1 MDTDKTTYLR
11 KIPARRSDSNKG
23 TYGKILVAAG
33 SEGMCGA
40 AYLAGLAA
48 YRSGAGLVRILTP
61 ESNRLIVQSLLPE
74 AIFTGYDTDS
84 NVQVLSE
91 ANVSWADILVLGPG
105 LGTEALSVTLVREL
119 LQAIALR
126 CDIAVEENG
135 VLRSEAEGA
144 EEDTEKRLMSETSA
158 PSGEKSK
165 NSLPSER
172 TESSEKARSKWARK
186 FPLLLID
193 ADGLNIL
200 SARPELMQLVDQ
212 IARQIPVVVT
222 PHPMEMARLSAAS
235 LQEIL
240 QCPAHAAEALA
251 AAHGT
256 ITVMKGSETI
266 VLDAD
271 GHAFQNLEASPA
283 LSKGGSGDVLSGAI
297 AGVYAVLRA
306 DRIDA
311 LNEASAEEQ
320 RTRWRRM
327 AFDAT
332 VTGVL
337 LHAEAGRQAAN
348 IHGTHGVL
356 ARETA
361 DMLGIV
367 MQR

>member
-61 ESNRLIVQSLLPE
+61 ASNRLIVQSLLPE
-74 AIFTGYDTDS
+74 AIFTGYDSDS
-84 NVQVLSE
+84 NFRVLSE
-91 ANVSWADILVLGPG
+91 ANVSCADILVVGPG

-119 LQAIALR
+119 LQAIAAQ
-126 CDIAVEENG
+126 CDA
-135 VLRSEAEGA
+135 S
-144 EEDTEKRLMSETSA
+144 
-158 PSGEKSK
+158 
-165 NSLPSER
+165 
-172 TESSEKARSKWARK
+172 RSKWARK

-212 IARQIPVVVT
+212 IALQIPVVVT
-222 PHPMEMARLSAAS
+222 PHPMEMARLSAVS

-251 AAHGT
+251 EAHGT

-311 LNEASAEEQ
+311 LNEVPPEEQ

-327 AFDAT
+327 AFDAA

-348 IHGTHGVL
+348 VHGTHGVL

-367 MQR
+367 MKR

>member
-61 ESNRLIVQSLLPE
+61 ASNRLIVQSLLPE

-119 LQAIALR
+119 LQAIAAQ
-126 CDIAVEENG
+126 CDA
-135 VLRSEAEGA
+135 S
-144 EEDTEKRLMSETSA
+144 
-158 PSGEKSK
+158 
-165 NSLPSER
+165 
-172 TESSEKARSKWARK
+172 RSKWARK

-251 AAHGT
+251 EAHGT

-311 LNEASAEEQ
+311 LNEAPPEEQ

-327 AFDAT
+327 AFDAA

>member
-1 MDTDKTTYLR
+1 METDKTTYLR

-61 ESNRLIVQSLLPE
+61 QSNLLIVQSLLPE

-84 NVQVLSE
+84 NFRVLSE
-91 ANVSWADILVLGPG
+91 ANVSWADIIVLGPG

-119 LQAIALR
+119 LHAISAE
-126 CDIAVEENG
+126 CDA
-135 VLRSEAEGA
+135 
-144 EEDTEKRLMSETSA
+144 A
-158 PSGEKSK
+158 PS
-165 NSLPSER
+165 
-172 TESSEKARSKWARK
+172 KWLRK

-200 SARPELMQLVDQ
+200 SARPELMQLVDH
-212 IARQIPVVVT
+212 IAARIPVVVT

-251 AAHGT
+251 EAHGT
-256 ITVMKGSETI
+256 VTVMKGSETI

-311 LNEASAEEQ
+311 LNEATAEEQ
-320 RTRWRRM
+320 RTLWRKM

-337 LHAEAGRQAAN
+337 LHAEAGRQAAK

>member
-1 MDTDKTTYLR
+1 MDTDKTTYLK

-61 ESNRLIVQSLLPE
+61 ASNRLIVQSLLPE
-74 AIFTGYDTDS
+74 AIFTGYDSDS
-84 NVQVLSE
+84 NFRVLSE

-119 LQAIALR
+119 LQAIAAQ
-126 CDIAVEENG
+126 CDA
-135 VLRSEAEGA
+135 
-144 EEDTEKRLMSETSA
+144 M
-158 PSGEKSK
+158 P
-165 NSLPSER
+165 
-172 TESSEKARSKWARK
+172 SKWLGK

-200 SARPELMQLVDQ
+200 SVRPELMQLVDQ

-222 PHPMEMARLSAAS
+222 PHPMEMARLSAVS

-311 LNEASAEEQ
+311 LNEVPPEEQ

-327 AFDAT
+327 AFDAA

-367 MQR
+367 MHA

>member
-1 MDTDKTTYLR
+1 MDTDKTTYLK
-11 KIPARRSDSNKG
+11 KIPARRNDRNKG

-61 ESNRLIVQSLLPE
+61 ASNRLIVQSLLPE

-119 LQAIALR
+119 LQAIAAQ
-126 CDIAVEENG
+126 CDA
-135 VLRSEAEGA
+135 
-144 EEDTEKRLMSETSA
+144 A
-158 PSGEKSK
+158 PS
-165 NSLPSER
+165 
-172 TESSEKARSKWARK
+172 KWLRK
-186 FPLLLID
+186 YPLLLID

-200 SARPELMQLVDQ
+200 SVRPELMQLVDQ

-222 PHPMEMARLSAAS
+222 PHPMEMARLSAVS

-251 AAHGT
+251 EAHGT

-311 LNEASAEEQ
+311 LNEAPPEEQ

-327 AFDAT
+327 AFDAA

-337 LHAEAGRQAAN
+337 LHAEAGRQAAD

-367 MQR
+367 MHA

>member
-1 MDTDKTTYLR
+1 METDKTIYLR

-48 YRSGAGLVRILTP
+48 YRSGAGLVCILTP

-84 NVQVLSE
+84 NFRVLSE

-119 LQAIALR
+119 LHAIAAQ
-126 CDIAVEENG
+126 CDA
-135 VLRSEAEGA
+135 
-144 EEDTEKRLMSETSA
+144 A
-158 PSGEKSK
+158 PS
-165 NSLPSER
+165 
-172 TESSEKARSKWARK
+172 KWLRK

-200 SARPELMQLVDQ
+200 SARPELMQLVDH
-212 IARQIPVVVT
+212 IAARIPVVVT

-251 AAHGT
+251 EAHGT
-256 ITVMKGSETI
+256 VTVMKGSETI

-311 LNEASAEEQ
+311 LNEATAEEQ
-320 RTRWRRM
+320 RMQWRKM

-337 LHAEAGRQAAN
+337 LHAEAGRQAAK

-367 MQR
+367 MQK

>member
-1 MDTDKTTYLR
+1 METDKTTYLR

-40 AYLAGLAA
+40 AYLAALAA

-61 ESNRLIVQSLLPE
+61 QSNRLIVQSLLPE

-84 NVQVLSE
+84 NFRVLSE
-91 ANVSWADILVLGPG
+91 ANVSWADIIVLGPG
-105 LGTEALSVTLVREL
+105 LGTEALSVTLVRAL
-119 LQAIALR
+119 LQAIAAQ
-126 CDIAVEENG
+126 CDV
-135 VLRSEAEGA
+135 
-144 EEDTEKRLMSETSA
+144 A
-158 PSGEKSK
+158 PS
-165 NSLPSER
+165 
-172 TESSEKARSKWARK
+172 KWLRK

-200 SARPELMQLVDQ
+200 SARPELMLLVDR
-212 IARQIPVVVT
+212 IASQIPVVVT
-222 PHPMEMARLSAAS
+222 PHPMEMARLSTAS

-251 AAHGT
+251 EAHNT
-256 ITVMKGSETI
+256 VTVMKGSETI

-306 DRIDA
+306 ERIDA
-311 LNEASAEEQ
+311 LNEATAEE
-320 RTRWRRM
+320 RRMLWRRM

-337 LHAEAGRQAAN
+337 LHAEAGRQAAK

-361 DMLGIV
+361 DMLGLL
-367 MQR
+367 MQTSS

>member
-61 ESNRLIVQSLLPE
+61 ASNRLIVQSLLPE
-74 AIFTGYDTDS
+74 AIFTGYDSDS
-84 NVQVLSE
+84 NFRVLSE

-119 LQAIALR
+119 LQAIAAQ
-126 CDIAVEENG
+126 CDA
-135 VLRSEAEGA
+135 S
-144 EEDTEKRLMSETSA
+144 
-158 PSGEKSK
+158 
-165 NSLPSER
+165 
-172 TESSEKARSKWARK
+172 RSKWARK

-212 IARQIPVVVT
+212 IALQIPVVVT

-271 GHAFQNLEASPA
+271 GHVFQNLEASPA

-311 LNEASAEEQ
+311 LNEVPPEEQ

-327 AFDAT
+327 AFDAA

-337 LHAEAGRQAAN
+337 LHAEAGRQAAD

>member
-61 ESNRLIVQSLLPE
+61 ASNRLIVQSLLPE
-74 AIFTGYDTDS
+74 AIFTGYDSDS
-84 NVQVLSE
+84 NFRVLSE

-119 LQAIALR
+119 LQAIAAMEGNDGL
-126 CDIAVEENG
+126 
-135 VLRSEAEGA
+135 LSEAEGA
-144 EEDTEKRLMSETSA
+144 EEDTEKSPESEDSA
-158 PSGEKSK
+158 PSAK
-165 NSLPSER
+165 NSLASEHP
-172 TESSEKARSKWARK
+172 ESSGKERSKWLRK

-200 SARPELMQLVDQ
+200 SAHPELMQLVDH
-212 IARQIPVVVT
+212 IAARIPVVVT

-251 AAHGT
+251 EAHGT

-266 VLDAD
+266 VMDAD
-271 GHAFQNLEASPA
+271 GHAFQNPEASPA
-283 LSKGGSGDVLSGAI
+283 LSKGGSGDVLSGTI

-311 LNEASAEEQ
+311 LNEATSEEQ
-320 RTRWRRM
+320 RVLWRKM

-337 LHAEAGRQAAN
+337 LHAEAGRQAAR
-348 IHGTHGVL
+348 IHGNHGVL
-356 ARETA
+356 AHETA

-367 MQR
+367 MQK

>member
-61 ESNRLIVQSLLPE
+61 ASNRLIVQSLLPE
-74 AIFTGYDTDS
+74 AIFTGYDSDS
-84 NVQVLSE
+84 NFRVLSE

-119 LQAIALR
+119 LQAIAAMEGNDGL
-126 CDIAVEENG
+126 
-135 VLRSEAEGA
+135 LSEAEGA
-144 EEDTEKRLMSETSA
+144 EEDTEKSPESEDSA
-158 PSGEKSK
+158 PSAK
-165 NSLPSER
+165 NSLASEHP
-172 TESSEKARSKWARK
+172 ESSGKERSKWLRK

-200 SARPELMQLVDQ
+200 SAHPELMQLVDH
-212 IARQIPVVVT
+212 IAARIPVVVT

-251 AAHGT
+251 EAHGT

-266 VLDAD
+266 VMDAD
-271 GHAFQNLEASPA
+271 GHAFQNPEASPA
-283 LSKGGSGDVLSGAI
+283 LSKGGSGDVLSGTI

-311 LNEASAEEQ
+311 LNEATSEEQ
-320 RTRWRRM
+320 RVLWRKM

-337 LHAEAGRQAAN
+337 LHAEAGRQAAR
-348 IHGTHGVL
+348 IHGNHGVL

-367 MQR
+367 MQK

>member
-1 MDTDKTTYLR
+1 MDTDKTTYLK

-61 ESNRLIVQSLLPE
+61 ASNRLIVQSLLPE
-74 AIFTGYDTDS
+74 AIFTGYDSDS
-84 NVQVLSE
+84 NFRVLSE
-91 ANVSWADILVLGPG
+91 SNVSWADILVLGPG

-119 LQAIALR
+119 LQAIAAQ
-126 CDIAVEENG
+126 CDA
-135 VLRSEAEGA
+135 
-144 EEDTEKRLMSETSA
+144 A
-158 PSGEKSK
+158 PS
-165 NSLPSER
+165 
-172 TESSEKARSKWARK
+172 KWLRK

-200 SARPELMQLVDQ
+200 SVRPELMQLVDQ

-222 PHPMEMARLSAAS
+222 PHPMEMARLSAVS

-311 LNEASAEEQ
+311 LNEVPPEEQ

-327 AFDAT
+327 AFDAA

-367 MQR
+367 MHA

>member
-48 YRSGAGLVRILTP
+48 YRSGAGLVRILTSA
-61 ESNRLIVQSLLPE
+61 SNRLIVQSLLPE
-74 AIFTGYDTDS
+74 AIFTGYDSDS
-84 NVQVLSE
+84 NFRVLSE

-119 LQAIALR
+119 LQAIAAQ
-126 CDIAVEENG
+126 CDA
-135 VLRSEAEGA
+135 S
-144 EEDTEKRLMSETSA
+144 
-158 PSGEKSK
+158 
-165 NSLPSER
+165 
-172 TESSEKARSKWARK
+172 RSKWARK

-212 IARQIPVVVT
+212 IALQIPVVVT

-256 ITVMKGSETI
+256 VTVMKGSETI

-306 DRIDA
+306 DGIDA

-320 RTRWRRM
+320 RTRWRRL

>member
-1 MDTDKTTYLR
+1 MDTDKTTYLK

-61 ESNRLIVQSLLPE
+61 ASNRLIVQSLLPE
-74 AIFTGYDTDS
+74 AIFTGYDSDS
-84 NVQVLSE
+84 NFRVLSE

-119 LQAIALR
+119 LQAIAAQ
-126 CDIAVEENG
+126 CDA
-135 VLRSEAEGA
+135 A
-144 EEDTEKRLMSETSA
+144 T
-158 PSGEKSK
+158 
-165 NSLPSER
+165 
-172 TESSEKARSKWARK
+172 SKWLRK

-222 PHPMEMARLSAAS
+222 PHPMEMARLSAVS

-256 ITVMKGSETI
+256 VTVMKGSETI

-311 LNEASAEEQ
+311 LNEVPPEEQ

-327 AFDAT
+327 AFDAA

-367 MQR
+367 MHA

>member
-61 ESNRLIVQSLLPE
+61 ASNRLIVQSLLPE
-74 AIFTGYDTDS
+74 AIFTGYDSDS
-84 NVQVLSE
+84 NFRVLSE

-119 LQAIALR
+119 LQAIAAQ
-126 CDIAVEENG
+126 CDA
-135 VLRSEAEGA
+135 
-144 EEDTEKRLMSETSA
+144 A
-158 PSGEKSK
+158 PS
-165 NSLPSER
+165 
-172 TESSEKARSKWARK
+172 KWLRK
-186 FPLLLID
+186 YPLLLID

-212 IARQIPVVVT
+212 IALQIPVVVT

-251 AAHGT
+251 EAHGT

-311 LNEASAEEQ
+311 LNEVPPEEQ

-327 AFDAT
+327 AFDAA

>member
-61 ESNRLIVQSLLPE
+61 ASNRLIVQSLLPE
-74 AIFTGYDTDS
+74 AIFTGYDSDS
-84 NVQVLSE
+84 NFRVLSE

-119 LQAIALR
+119 LQAIAAMEGNDGL
-126 CDIAVEENG
+126 
-135 VLRSEAEGA
+135 LSEAEGA
-144 EEDTEKRLMSETSA
+144 EEDTEKSPESEDSA
-158 PSGEKSK
+158 PSAK
-165 NSLPSER
+165 NSLASEHP
-172 TESSEKARSKWARK
+172 ESSGKERSKWLRK

-200 SARPELMQLVDQ
+200 SAHPELMQLVDH
-212 IARQIPVVVT
+212 IAARIPVVVT

-251 AAHGT
+251 EAHGT

-266 VLDAD
+266 VMDAD

-311 LNEASAEEQ
+311 LNEATAEEQ
-320 RTRWRRM
+320 RTLWRRM

-337 LHAEAGRQAAN
+337 LHAEAGRQAAK

>member
-1 MDTDKTTYLR
+1 MDTDKTTYLK

-61 ESNRLIVQSLLPE
+61 ASNRLIVQSLLPE
-74 AIFTGYDTDS
+74 AIFTGYDSDS
-84 NVQVLSE
+84 NFRVLSE
-91 ANVSWADILVLGPG
+91 SNVSWADILVLGPG

-119 LQAIALR
+119 LQAIAAQ
-126 CDIAVEENG
+126 CDA
-135 VLRSEAEGA
+135 
-144 EEDTEKRLMSETSA
+144 A
-158 PSGEKSK
+158 PS
-165 NSLPSER
+165 
-172 TESSEKARSKWARK
+172 KWLRK

-222 PHPMEMARLSAAS
+222 PHPMEMARLSAVS

-311 LNEASAEEQ
+311 LNEVPPEEQ

-327 AFDAT
+327 AFDAA

-367 MQR
+367 MHA

>member
-1 MDTDKTTYLR
+1 MDTDKTTYLK

-61 ESNRLIVQSLLPE
+61 ASNRLIVQSLLPE
-74 AIFTGYDTDS
+74 AIFTGYDSDS
-84 NVQVLSE
+84 NFRVLSE

-119 LQAIALR
+119 LQAIAAQ
-126 CDIAVEENG
+126 CDA
-135 VLRSEAEGA
+135 
-144 EEDTEKRLMSETSA
+144 A
-158 PSGEKSK
+158 PS
-165 NSLPSER
+165 
-172 TESSEKARSKWARK
+172 KWLGK

-200 SARPELMQLVDQ
+200 SVRPELMQLVDQ

-222 PHPMEMARLSAAS
+222 PHPMEMARLSAVS

-256 ITVMKGSETI
+256 VTVMKGSETI

-311 LNEASAEEQ
+311 LNEVPPEEQ

-327 AFDAT
+327 AFDAA

-367 MQR
+367 MHA

>member
-61 ESNRLIVQSLLPE
+61 ASNRLIVQSLLPE
-74 AIFTGYDTDS
+74 AIFTGYDSDS
-84 NVQVLSE
+84 NFRVLSE

-119 LQAIALR
+119 LQAIAAQ
-126 CDIAVEENG
+126 CDA
-135 VLRSEAEGA
+135 
-144 EEDTEKRLMSETSA
+144 A
-158 PSGEKSK
+158 PS
-165 NSLPSER
+165 
-172 TESSEKARSKWARK
+172 KWLRK

-251 AAHGT
+251 EAHGT

-271 GHAFQNLEASPA
+271 RHAFQNLEASPA

-311 LNEASAEEQ
+311 LNEVPPEEQ

-327 AFDAT
+327 AFDAA

-337 LHAEAGRQAAN
+337 LHAEAGRQAAD

>member
-1 MDTDKTTYLR
+1 METDKTIYLR
-11 KIPARRSDSNKG
+11 RIPARRSDSNKG
-23 TYGKILVAAG
+23 TYGKVLVAAG

-40 AYLAGLAA
+40 AYLAALAA

-61 ESNRLIVQSLLPE
+61 QSNRLIVQSLLPE

-84 NVQVLSE
+84 NFRVLSE
-91 ANVSWADILVLGPG
+91 VNVSWADIIVLGPG
-105 LGTEALSVTLVREL
+105 LGTEALSVTLVRAL
-119 LQAIALR
+119 LHAIAAQ
-126 CDIAVEENG
+126 CDA
-135 VLRSEAEGA
+135 
-144 EEDTEKRLMSETSA
+144 A
-158 PSGEKSK
+158 PS
-165 NSLPSER
+165 
-172 TESSEKARSKWARK
+172 KWLRK

-200 SARPELMQLVDQ
+200 SARPELMQLVDH
-212 IARQIPVVVT
+212 IASQIPVVVT

-251 AAHGT
+251 EAHGT

-271 GHAFQNLEASPA
+271 GHAFRNLEASPA

-311 LNEASAEEQ
+311 LNEATAEEQ
-320 RTRWRRM
+320 RILWRSM

-337 LHAEAGRQAAN
+337 LHAEAGRLAAK

-361 DMLGIV
+361 DMLGLL
-367 MQR
+367 MQTSS

>member
-1 MDTDKTTYLR
+1 METDKTTYLR

-40 AYLAGLAA
+40 AFLAALAA

-61 ESNRLIVQSLLPE
+61 QSNRLIVQSLLPE

-84 NVQVLSE
+84 NFRVLSE

-105 LGTEALSVTLVREL
+105 LGTEALSVTLVRAL
-119 LQAIALR
+119 LQAIAAQ
-126 CDIAVEENG
+126 CDV
-135 VLRSEAEGA
+135 
-144 EEDTEKRLMSETSA
+144 A
-158 PSGEKSK
+158 PS
-165 NSLPSER
+165 
-172 TESSEKARSKWARK
+172 KWLRK

-200 SARPELMQLVDQ
+200 SARPELMQLVDH
-212 IARQIPVVVT
+212 IAARIPVVVT

-251 AAHGT
+251 EAHGT
-256 ITVMKGSETI
+256 VTVMKGSETI

-306 DRIDA
+306 DRINA
-311 LNEASAEEQ
+311 LNEATAEEQ
-320 RTRWRRM
+320 RTLWRKM

-337 LHAEAGRQAAN
+337 LHAEAGRQAAK

-367 MQR
+367 MQK

>member
-61 ESNRLIVQSLLPE
+61 ASNRLIVQSLLPE
-74 AIFTGYDTDS
+74 AIFTGYDSDS
-84 NVQVLSE
+84 NFRVLSE

-119 LQAIALR
+119 LQAIAAQ
-126 CDIAVEENG
+126 CDA
-135 VLRSEAEGA
+135 S
-144 EEDTEKRLMSETSA
+144 
-158 PSGEKSK
+158 
-165 NSLPSER
+165 
-172 TESSEKARSKWARK
+172 RSKWARK

-251 AAHGT
+251 EAHGT

-311 LNEASAEEQ
+311 LNEAPPEEQ

-327 AFDAT
+327 AFDAA

-367 MQR
+367 MHA

>member
-1 MDTDKTTYLR
+1 METDKTIYLR

-40 AYLAGLAA
+40 AYLAALAA

-61 ESNRLIVQSLLPE
+61 QSNRLIMQSLLPE

-84 NVQVLSE
+84 NFRVLSE
-91 ANVSWADILVLGPG
+91 SNVSWADIIVLGPG

-119 LQAIALR
+119 LHAIAAQ
-126 CDIAVEENG
+126 CDIA
-135 VLRSEAEGA
+135 
-144 EEDTEKRLMSETSA
+144 
-158 PSGEKSK
+158 P
-165 NSLPSER
+165 
-172 TESSEKARSKWARK
+172 SKWARK
-186 FPLLLID
+186 LPLLLID

-200 SARPELMQLVDQ
+200 SARPELMQLVDH
-212 IARQIPVVVT
+212 ITARIQVVVT

-251 AAHGT
+251 EAHGT
-256 ITVMKGSETI
+256 VTVMKGSETI

-271 GHAFQNLEASPA
+271 GHAFQNPEASPA

-311 LNEASAEEQ
+311 LNEATAEEQ
-320 RTRWRRM
+320 RALWRSM

-337 LHAEAGRQAAN
+337 LHAEAGRQAAK

-367 MQR
+367 MQM

>member
-1 MDTDKTTYLR
+1 MDTDKTTYLK

-61 ESNRLIVQSLLPE
+61 ASNRLIVQSLLPE
-74 AIFTGYDTDS
+74 AIFTGYDSDS
-84 NVQVLSE
+84 NFRVLSE

-119 LQAIALR
+119 LQAIAAQ
-126 CDIAVEENG
+126 CDA
-135 VLRSEAEGA
+135 
-144 EEDTEKRLMSETSA
+144 A
-158 PSGEKSK
+158 PS
-165 NSLPSER
+165 
-172 TESSEKARSKWARK
+172 KWLRK

-222 PHPMEMARLSAAS
+222 PHPMEMARLSAVS

-256 ITVMKGSETI
+256 VTVMKGSETI

-311 LNEASAEEQ
+311 LNEVPPEEQ

-327 AFDAT
+327 AFDAA

-367 MQR
+367 MHARR

>member
-61 ESNRLIVQSLLPE
+61 ASNRLIVQSLLPE

-119 LQAIALR
+119 LQAIAAQ
-126 CDIAVEENG
+126 CDA
-135 VLRSEAEGA
+135 S
-144 EEDTEKRLMSETSA
+144 
-158 PSGEKSK
+158 
-165 NSLPSER
+165 
-172 TESSEKARSKWARK
+172 RSKWTRK

-200 SARPELMQLVDQ
+200 SARPELMQLIDQ
-212 IARQIPVVVT
+212 IALQIPVVVT

-311 LNEASAEEQ
+311 LNEVPPEEQ
-320 RTRWRRM
+320 HTRWRRM
-327 AFDAT
+327 AFDAA

-356 ARETA
+356 AGETA

>member
-61 ESNRLIVQSLLPE
+61 ASNRLIVQSLLPE
-74 AIFTGYDTDS
+74 AIFTGYDSDS
-84 NVQVLSE
+84 NFRVLPE

-119 LQAIALR
+119 LQAIAAQ
-126 CDIAVEENG
+126 CDA
-135 VLRSEAEGA
+135 
-144 EEDTEKRLMSETSA
+144 A
-158 PSGEKSK
+158 PS
-165 NSLPSER
+165 
-172 TESSEKARSKWARK
+172 KWLRK

-222 PHPMEMARLSAAS
+222 PHPMEMARLSAVS

-311 LNEASAEEQ
+311 LNEVPPEEQ

-327 AFDAT
+327 AFDAA

-367 MQR
+367 MHA

>member
-1 MDTDKTTYLR
+1 METDKTTYLR

-61 ESNRLIVQSLLPE
+61 EANRLIVQSLLPE
-74 AIFTGYDTDS
+74 AIFTGYDSDS
-84 NVQVLSE
+84 NFRVLSE

-119 LQAIALR
+119 LHAIATQCGAAMGGNETSHR
-126 CDIAVEENG
+126 TCERAG
-135 VLRSEAEGA
+135 EGLKNRPA
-144 EEDTEKRLMSETSA
+144 AGRPAPSETTS
-158 PSGEKSK
+158 P
-165 NSLPSER
+165 
-172 TESSEKARSKWARK
+172 KWVRK

-200 SARPELMQLVDQ
+200 SARPELMQLVDH
-212 IARQIPVVVT
+212 IAARIPVVVT

-251 AAHGT
+251 EAHGT
-256 ITVMKGSETI
+256 VTVMKGSETI

-311 LNEASAEEQ
+311 LNEATAEE
-320 RTRWRRM
+320 RRMLWRRM

-337 LHAEAGRQAAN
+337 LHAEAGRQAAK

-361 DMLGIV
+361 DILGIV
-367 MQR
+367 MQTRR

>member
-1 MDTDKTTYLR
+1 MDTDKTTYLK

-23 TYGKILVAAG
+23 NYGKILVAAG

-61 ESNRLIVQSLLPE
+61 ASNRLIVQSLLPE
-74 AIFTGYDTDS
+74 AIFTGYDSDS
-84 NVQVLSE
+84 NFRVLSE
-91 ANVSWADILVLGPG
+91 ANVSCAGILVLGPG

-119 LQAIALR
+119 LQAIAAQ
-126 CDIAVEENG
+126 CDA
-135 VLRSEAEGA
+135 
-144 EEDTEKRLMSETSA
+144 A
-158 PSGEKSK
+158 PS
-165 NSLPSER
+165 
-172 TESSEKARSKWARK
+172 KWLRK

-222 PHPMEMARLSAAS
+222 PHPMEMARLSAVS

-311 LNEASAEEQ
+311 LNEVPPEEQ

-327 AFDAT
+327 AFDAA

-367 MQR
+367 MHA

>member
-1 MDTDKTTYLR
+1 METDKTIYLR

-23 TYGKILVAAG
+23 TYGKVLVAAG

-84 NVQVLSE
+84 NYQVLSE
-91 ANVSWADILVLGPG
+91 ANVSWADIIVLGPG

-119 LQAIALR
+119 LQAIATQW
-126 CDIAVEENG
+126 NH
-135 VLRSEAEGA
+135 
-144 EEDTEKRLMSETSA
+144 
-158 PSGEKSK
+158 
-165 NSLPSER
+165 
-172 TESSEKARSKWARK
+172 K

-200 SARPELMQLVDQ
+200 SACPELMQLVDH
-212 IARQIPVVVT
+212 IAARIPVVVT

-240 QCPAHAAEALA
+240 QCPAHAAEALTE
-251 AAHGT
+251 AHGT
-256 ITVMKGSETI
+256 ITVMKGSET
-266 VLDAD
+266 VVMDPD
-271 GHAFQNLEASPA
+271 GHAFQNPEASPA

-306 DRIDA
+306 DRINA
-311 LNEASAEEQ
+311 LNEAPEEEQ
-320 RTRWRRM
+320 QIQWRKM

-332 VTGVL
+332 VTAVL
-337 LHAEAGRQAAN
+337 LHAEAGRQAAK

-367 MQR
+367 MQK

>member
-61 ESNRLIVQSLLPE
+61 QSNRLIVQSLLPE
-74 AIFTGYDTDS
+74 AIFTGYDSDS
-84 NVQVLSE
+84 NFRVLSE

-119 LQAIALR
+119 LQAIAAQ
-126 CDIAVEENG
+126 CDA
-135 VLRSEAEGA
+135 S
-144 EEDTEKRLMSETSA
+144 
-158 PSGEKSK
+158 
-165 NSLPSER
+165 
-172 TESSEKARSKWARK
+172 RSKWARK

-212 IARQIPVVVT
+212 IALQIPVVVT

-256 ITVMKGSETI
+256 VTVMKGSETI

-271 GHAFQNLEASPA
+271 EHAFQNLEASPA

-297 AGVYAVLRA
+297 AGVYAVLRT

-311 LNEASAEEQ
+311 LNEAPPEEQ

-327 AFDAT
+327 AFDAA

>member
-61 ESNRLIVQSLLPE
+61 EANRLIVQSLLPE
-74 AIFTGYDTDS
+74 AIFTGYDSDS
-84 NVQVLSE
+84 NFRVLSE

-119 LQAIALR
+119 LQAIAAQ
-126 CDIAVEENG
+126 CDA
-135 VLRSEAEGA
+135 
-144 EEDTEKRLMSETSA
+144 A
-158 PSGEKSK
+158 PS
-165 NSLPSER
+165 
-172 TESSEKARSKWARK
+172 KWLRK

-200 SARPELMQLVDQ
+200 SACPELMQLVDQ
-212 IARQIPVVVT
+212 IALQIPVVVT

-311 LNEASAEEQ
+311 LNEVSAEEQ

-327 AFDAT
+327 AFDAA

-367 MQR
+367 MKR

>member
-61 ESNRLIVQSLLPE
+61 ASNRLIVQSLLPE
-74 AIFTGYDTDS
+74 AIFTGYDSDS
-84 NVQVLSE
+84 NIQVLSE
-91 ANVSWADILVLGPG
+91 SNVSWADILVLGPG

-119 LQAIALR
+119 LQAIAAQ
-126 CDIAVEENG
+126 CDA
-135 VLRSEAEGA
+135 
-144 EEDTEKRLMSETSA
+144 A
-158 PSGEKSK
+158 PS
-165 NSLPSER
+165 
-172 TESSEKARSKWARK
+172 KWLRK

-200 SARPELMQLVDQ
+200 SVRPELMQLVDQ

-222 PHPMEMARLSAAS
+222 PHPMEMARLSAVS

-311 LNEASAEEQ
+311 LNEVPPEEQ

-327 AFDAT
+327 AFDAA

-367 MQR
+367 MHA

>member
-1 MDTDKTTYLR
+1 
-11 KIPARRSDSNKG
+11 
-23 TYGKILVAAG
+23 
-33 SEGMCGA
+33 
-40 AYLAGLAA
+40 
-48 YRSGAGLVRILTP
+48 
-61 ESNRLIVQSLLPE
+61 
-74 AIFTGYDTDS
+74 
-84 NVQVLSE
+84 
-91 ANVSWADILVLGPG
+91 
-105 LGTEALSVTLVREL
+105 
-119 LQAIALR
+119 
-126 CDIAVEENG
+126 
-135 VLRSEAEGA
+135 
-144 EEDTEKRLMSETSA
+144 
-158 PSGEKSK
+158 
-165 NSLPSER
+165 
-172 TESSEKARSKWARK
+172 
-186 FPLLLID
+186 
-193 ADGLNIL
+193 
-200 SARPELMQLVDQ
+200 MQLVDQ
-212 IARQIPVVVT
+212 IALQIPVVVT

-240 QCPAHAAEALA
+240 QCPVHEAEALA

-311 LNEASAEEQ
+311 LCEAPPEEQ

-327 AFDAT
+327 AFDAA

-337 LHAEAGRQAAN
+337 LHAEAGRQAAKY
-348 IHGTHGVL
+348 HGTHGVL

-367 MQR
+367 MHA

>member
-23 TYGKILVAAG
+23 TYGKLLVAAG

-119 LQAIALR
+119 LQAIAVQ
-126 CDIAVEENG
+126 CDA
-135 VLRSEAEGA
+135 
-144 EEDTEKRLMSETSA
+144 
-158 PSGEKSK
+158 
-165 NSLPSER
+165 
-172 TESSEKARSKWARK
+172 ARSKWARK

-212 IARQIPVVVT
+212 IALQIPVVVT

-271 GHAFQNLEASPA
+271 GHAFQNPEASPA

-311 LNEASAEEQ
+311 LNEAPPEEQ

-327 AFDAT
+327 AFDAA

>member
-1 MDTDKTTYLR
+1 MDTDKTTYLK

-61 ESNRLIVQSLLPE
+61 ASNRLIVQSLLPE
-74 AIFTGYDTDS
+74 AIFTGYDSDS
-84 NVQVLSE
+84 NFRVLSE

-119 LQAIALR
+119 LQAIAAQ
-126 CDIAVEENG
+126 CDAV
-135 VLRSEAEGA
+135 
-144 EEDTEKRLMSETSA
+144 
-158 PSGEKSK
+158 P
-165 NSLPSER
+165 
-172 TESSEKARSKWARK
+172 SKWLGK

-200 SARPELMQLVDQ
+200 SVRPELMQLVDQ

-222 PHPMEMARLSAAS
+222 PHPMEMARLSAVS

-256 ITVMKGSETI
+256 VTVMKGSETI

-311 LNEASAEEQ
+311 LNEVPPEEQ

-327 AFDAT
+327 AFDAA

-367 MQR
+367 MHA

>member
-1 MDTDKTTYLR
+1 METDKTIYLR

-23 TYGKILVAAG
+23 TYGKVLVAAG

-61 ESNRLIVQSLLPE
+61 QSNRLIVQSLLPE

-84 NVQVLSE
+84 NFRVLSE

-119 LQAIALR
+119 LHAIAAQ
-126 CDIAVEENG
+126 CDV
-135 VLRSEAEGA
+135 V
-144 EEDTEKRLMSETSA
+144 T
-158 PSGEKSK
+158 
-165 NSLPSER
+165 
-172 TESSEKARSKWARK
+172 SKWLRK
-186 FPLLLID
+186 FPMLLID

-200 SARPELMQLVDQ
+200 SARPELMQLVDH
-212 IARQIPVVVT
+212 IAARIPVVVT

-251 AAHGT
+251 EAHGT

-311 LNEASAEEQ
+311 LNEATAEEQ

-337 LHAEAGRQAAN
+337 VHAEAGRQAAK

>member
-1 MDTDKTTYLR
+1 MNTDKTTYLR

-61 ESNRLIVQSLLPE
+61 EANRLIVQSLLPE
-74 AIFTGYDTDS
+74 AIFTGYDSDS
-84 NVQVLSE
+84 NFRVLSE

-119 LQAIALR
+119 LQAIAAQ
-126 CDIAVEENG
+126 CDA
-135 VLRSEAEGA
+135 S
-144 EEDTEKRLMSETSA
+144 
-158 PSGEKSK
+158 
-165 NSLPSER
+165 
-172 TESSEKARSKWARK
+172 RSKWARK

-212 IARQIPVVVT
+212 IALQIPVVVT

-251 AAHGT
+251 EAHGT

-311 LNEASAEEQ
+311 LNEAPPEEQ

-327 AFDAT
+327 AFDAA

-337 LHAEAGRQAAN
+337 LHAEAGRQAAE

-367 MQR
+367 MHA

>member
-1 MDTDKTTYLR
+1 METDKTIYLR
-11 KIPARRSDSNKG
+11 NIPARRSDSNKG

-40 AYLAGLAA
+40 AYLAALAA

-61 ESNRLIVQSLLPE
+61 QSNRLIVQSLLPE

-84 NVQVLSE
+84 NFQVLSE
-91 ANVSWADILVLGPG
+91 ANVSWADIIVLGPG

-119 LQAIALR
+119 LQAIAAMEGNDGL
-126 CDIAVEENG
+126 
-135 VLRSEAEGA
+135 LSEAEGA
-144 EEDTEKRLMSETSA
+144 EEDTEKSPESEDSA
-158 PSGEKSK
+158 PSAK
-165 NSLPSER
+165 NSLASEHP
-172 TESSEKARSKWARK
+172 ESSGKERSKWLRK

-200 SARPELMQLVDQ
+200 SAHPELMQLVDH
-212 IARQIPVVVT
+212 IAARIPVVVT

-251 AAHGT
+251 EAHGT

-271 GHAFQNLEASPA
+271 GHAFQNPEASPA
-283 LSKGGSGDVLSGAI
+283 LSKGGSGDVLSGTI

-306 DRIDA
+306 DRINA
-311 LNEASAEEQ
+311 LNEAPAEEQ
-320 RTRWRRM
+320 RTRWRKM

-337 LHAEAGRQAAN
+337 LHAEAGRQAAK

-367 MQR
+367 MQK

>member
-1 MDTDKTTYLR
+1 MDTDKTTYLK

-61 ESNRLIVQSLLPE
+61 ASNRLIVQSLLPE
-74 AIFTGYDTDS
+74 AIFTGYDSDS
-84 NVQVLSE
+84 NFRVLSE

-119 LQAIALR
+119 LQAIAAQ
-126 CDIAVEENG
+126 CDA
-135 VLRSEAEGA
+135 
-144 EEDTEKRLMSETSA
+144 A
-158 PSGEKSK
+158 PS
-165 NSLPSER
+165 
-172 TESSEKARSKWARK
+172 KWLRK

-193 ADGLNIL
+193 ADALNIL

-222 PHPMEMARLSAAS
+222 PHPMEMARLSAVS

-311 LNEASAEEQ
+311 LNEVPPEEQ

-327 AFDAT
+327 AFDAA

-367 MQR
+367 MHA

>member
-48 YRSGAGLVRILTP
+48 YRSGAGLVRTLTP
-61 ESNRLIVQSLLPE
+61 ASNRLIVQSLLPE
-74 AIFTGYDTDS
+74 AIFTGYDSDS
-84 NVQVLSE
+84 NFRVLSE

-119 LQAIALR
+119 LQAIAAQ
-126 CDIAVEENG
+126 CDA
-135 VLRSEAEGA
+135 
-144 EEDTEKRLMSETSA
+144 A
-158 PSGEKSK
+158 PS
-165 NSLPSER
+165 
-172 TESSEKARSKWARK
+172 KWLRK

-222 PHPMEMARLSAAS
+222 PHPMEMARLSAVS

-256 ITVMKGSETI
+256 VTVMKGSETI

-311 LNEASAEEQ
+311 LNEVPPEEQ

-327 AFDAT
+327 AFDAA

-367 MQR
+367 MHA